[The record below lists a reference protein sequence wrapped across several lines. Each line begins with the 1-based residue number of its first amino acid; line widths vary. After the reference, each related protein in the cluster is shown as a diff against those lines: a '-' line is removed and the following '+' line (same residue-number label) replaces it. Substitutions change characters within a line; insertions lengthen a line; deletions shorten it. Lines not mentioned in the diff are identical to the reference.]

1 MIALKFV
8 CSPVHLKPLN
18 VPGIGLDA
26 PVNSF
31 HLPPSS
37 GFPDA
42 RRGLHGINLEA
53 CCF

>member
-8 CSPVHLKPLN
+8 CSPVHLKHLN

-31 HLPPSS
+31 HLPPAVVSPMLGEVYMVS
-37 GFPDA
+37 
-42 RRGLHGINLEA
+42 I
-53 CCF
+53 